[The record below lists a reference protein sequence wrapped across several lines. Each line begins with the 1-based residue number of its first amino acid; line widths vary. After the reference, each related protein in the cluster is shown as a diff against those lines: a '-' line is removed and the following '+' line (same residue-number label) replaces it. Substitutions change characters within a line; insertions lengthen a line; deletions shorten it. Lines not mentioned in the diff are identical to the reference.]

1 MKQTSLLSAAVFLAI
16 ACTPVSHAFAASDP
30 TGVWI
35 NDTGRGAVEIKN
47 CGKALCG
54 HVVWVK
60 DPNDTK
66 GCGKQIIG
74 DAQSVGGGV
83 WDNGWVYSPEKR
95 KNFDVELTPLKNGT
109 LQVVGYMGTKLFSK
123 TMIWTRA
130 PADLQRCG
138 QNESKAKPQIEAKV
152 EEKAAPVAP
161 APVAASP
168 PPYTN
173 HPVAVAK
180 VEPEKAPVAAA
191 PAPATAVP
199 AVNATA
205 PPPPAGPAEA
215 KAETATPPTDAE
227 SAPDKSA
234 EADASSKDDASSND
248 ASSDDEDTGGEK
260 PGQRKKGKGLNLKN
274 LRIGDLELDKVLTKT
289 KSGKCKLDLPWV
301 KVVIDCE
308 Q

>member
-1 MKQTSLLSAAVFLAI
+1 MKHKSVLLAAASSAMTFIVI
-16 ACTPVSHAFAASDP
+16 SPAFAASDP

-95 KNFDVELTPLKNGT
+95 KNFDVELTPLKDGT

-138 QNESKAKPQIEAKV
+138 QNEPKAAPQVEAKL
-152 EEKAAPVAP
+152 EEKAAPVTA

-168 PPYTN
+168 PPTAKD
-173 HPVAVAK
+173 PVATAK
-180 VEPEKAPVAAA
+180 AEPENAPGAATPAPAPAAAAPANAKAETAKPDSEAAAA
-191 PAPATAVP
+191 PAP
-199 AVNATA
+199 
-205 PPPPAGPAEA
+205 
-215 KAETATPPTDAE
+215 DQ
-227 SAPDKSA
+227 S
-234 EADASSKDDASSND
+234 ADASASSR
-248 ASSDDEDTGGEK
+248 DDEEDGGEK
-260 PGQRKKGKGLNLKN
+260 PGQRKKSKGLNLKN
-274 LRIGDLELDKVLTKT
+274 IKIGDLELDKVLTKT

-301 KVVIDCE
+301 KVQFNCE

>member
-1 MKQTSLLSAAVFLAI
+1 MKHKSLLLTAACSAMTVFSI
-16 ACTPVSHAFAASDP
+16 SHAQAASDP

-74 DAQSVGGGV
+74 EAQSVGGGV

-138 QNESKAKPQIEAKV
+138 QNESKAAPQVEAKA
-152 EEKAAPVAP
+152 EEKPAP
-161 APVAASP
+161 ATAAAVAASAP
-168 PPYTN
+168 
-173 HPVAVAK
+173 PVAKEPVGAAK
-180 VEPEKAPVAAA
+180 AEPEKAPVAAA
-191 PAPATAVP
+191 PSPAPAAPTVSATAPAAAPAT
-199 AVNATA
+199 
-205 PPPPAGPAEA
+205 PAEA
-215 KAETATPPTDAE
+215 KAETAKPDTAAATPPAAAE
-227 SAPDKSA
+227 PAPDQSA
-234 EADASSKDDASSND
+234 EANAS
-248 ASSDDEDTGGEK
+248 SSDDEDTGGEK
-260 PGQRKKGKGLNLKN
+260 PGQRKKSKGLNLKN
-274 LRIGDLELDKVLTKT
+274 LRIGDLEIDKVLTKT

>member
-1 MKQTSLLSAAVFLAI
+1 MKQKSLLMAAAFSAMTLLS
-16 ACTPVSHAFAASDP
+16 VSYAFAASDP
-30 TGVWI
+30 TGVWV

-74 DAQSVGGGV
+74 EAQSVGGGV
-83 WDNGWVYSPEKR
+83 WDNGWIYSPEKR
-95 KNFDVELTPLKNGT
+95 KNFDVELTPLKNGD

-138 QNESKAKPQIEAKV
+138 TTEAKAEIKTESKPAPAPAAASAAPAVVAKEPSAAPKV
-152 EEKAAPVAP
+152 EAEKAPATAAPVA
-161 APVAASP
+161 S
-168 PPYTN
+168 
-173 HPVAVAK
+173 
-180 VEPEKAPVAAA
+180 A
-191 PAPATAVP
+191 PAPAASTPQTQAAKPTPDAKLEPSRPEPSKPDV
-199 AVNATA
+199 AEKE
-205 PPPPAGPAEA
+205 PPAAATEA
-215 KAETATPPTDAE
+215 APDSSAE
-227 SAPDKSA
+227 SK
-234 EADASSKDDASSND
+234 ADN
-248 ASSDDEDTGGEK
+248 DDEDGGEK
-260 PGQRKKGKGLNLKN
+260 PGQHRKAKGLNLKN
-274 LRIGDLELDKVLTKT
+274 LKIGDLELDKVLTKT